1 LGNNK
6 KILIGLEIVNKDY
19 NIEKINEYVFIID
32 VFKEEI
38 KKKARFLVY
47 FLIFSI
53 LFKLI
58 LVNCKFN

>member
-38 KKKARFLVY
+38 KKKTRFLVY
-47 FLIFSI
+47 FLIF
-53 LFKLI
+53 L
-58 LVNCKFN
+58 